1 MKIFFKAVRICIY
14 WGSIA
19 MCLFPQ
25 FFFLSS
31 VRLNQLLERQ
41 GGCVAEVDCFR
52 PSQCEWKKVTTQNG
66 WMLSCHLVMPRSLMG
81 QFLPSPLTS
90 RFCRNGEKWSCWSV
104 QFYSKN
110 SCSALAY
117 IIFYSQLADQSFR
130 KLGSTK
136 IMWSANFPQIFG
148 VVFVERRT
156 AAVQTQLTFQDNSA
170 IAQF

>member
-1 MKIFFKAVRICIY
+1 
-14 WGSIA
+14 

-90 RFCRNGEKWSCWSV
+90 RFCRNDQKVVVV
-104 QFYSKN
+104 QF
-110 SCSALAY
+110 
-117 IIFYSQLADQSFR
+117 SFIQR
-130 KLGSTK
+130 
-136 IMWSANFPQIFG
+136 I
-148 VVFVERRT
+148 
-156 AAVQTQLTFQDNSA
+156 AARNQVKSS
-170 IAQF
+170 